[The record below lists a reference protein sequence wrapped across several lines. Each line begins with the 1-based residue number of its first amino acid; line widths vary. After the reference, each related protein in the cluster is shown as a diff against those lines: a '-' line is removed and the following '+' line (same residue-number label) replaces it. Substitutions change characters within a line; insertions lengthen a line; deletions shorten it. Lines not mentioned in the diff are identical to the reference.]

1 MTQRLD
7 YRKTIPDAMKAL
19 DNVRQ
24 YVANSGLPHD
34 LIDLIYLRVS
44 QINGCAYCVDLH
56 TRDLLKD
63 GMKIEKIVLVP
74 VYWEAQSF
82 FSEKERAVLAWA
94 ESLTHIS
101 ETKAPDDVYNEA
113 AKHFDQ
119 KQLADLTVAIAI
131 MNSFNRIAVGFRRG
145 PAPRPLMP

>member
-7 YRKTIPDAMKAL
+7 YRKVIPDAMKAL
-19 DNVRQ
+19 DSVRQ
-24 YVANSGLPHD
+24 YVANSGLPLE

-56 TRDLLKD
+56 TRDLLKN
-63 GMKIEKIVLVP
+63 GTKIEKIVLVP
-74 VYWEAQSF
+74 VYWEAESF
-82 FSEKERAVLAWA
+82 FSEKERAALAWA
-94 ESLTHIS
+94 ESLTLIS
-101 ETKAPDDVYNEA
+101 ETKAPDGVYNEV

-145 PAPRPLMP
+145 PAPRS